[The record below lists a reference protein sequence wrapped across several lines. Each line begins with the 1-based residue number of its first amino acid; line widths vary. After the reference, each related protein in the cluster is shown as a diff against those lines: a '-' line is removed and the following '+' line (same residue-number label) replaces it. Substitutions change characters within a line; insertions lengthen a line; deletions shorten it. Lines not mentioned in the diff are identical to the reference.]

1 MLPGPAIDAWIAA
14 ICVLTDAQRAPSA
27 FKRGPNKG
35 QGVQCGQE
43 PQSANYT
50 GRSLLIL
57 IQTRTRAF
65 QNPRHRVTNF
75 NRTSAVTMPK
85 GFLIK
90 RSKKA
95 GPVSYRVREED
106 DPSQAQNLL
115 LNSGFP
121 ALSTPTLPS
130 ERNSVD
136 QRTPSRVCFGG
147 QPEAAFAPSLSP
159 TRPDSEEYTDQYISS
174 DTTDQKGNTGSP
186 TQIELFLEPV
196 LGSFA
201 VSGSPVSPSL
211 PEMTTK
217 LDSAFRDPSSS
228 VIKRPTSS
236 NSKNKQS
243 GSKKRRCSGSHPPEK
258 RTNSRDE
265 FTTSPVLGLRI
276 KEDPEEDSK
285 QRSSTSSPLGEFIC
299 QLCKERYSDPLT
311 LAHHK
316 CSRIVRVEYRCT
328 ECEKTFS
335 CPANLASHRRWHKPK
350 GVHSDDVA
358 QGEDGHLSPTAG
370 RSGMARPDP
379 SPPPSL
385 SDSGSDEEMP
395 FSCPQCSKKFR
406 RQAYLR
412 KHLALHNRKAA
423 SSTQGLLSAEANKN
437 SIGGARESSVLTKK
451 ESPDLSPKFPTA
463 EQSSQMSGD
472 VFPCRFCGDNF
483 FSSPGLTR
491 HINKYHPTETRQMI
505 LLSQTI

>member
-1 MLPGPAIDAWIAA
+1 
-14 ICVLTDAQRAPSA
+14 
-27 FKRGPNKG
+27 
-35 QGVQCGQE
+35 
-43 PQSANYT
+43 
-50 GRSLLIL
+50 
-57 IQTRTRAF
+57 
-65 QNPRHRVTNF
+65 
-75 NRTSAVTMPK
+75 MPK

-90 RSKKA
+90 RSKKT
-95 GPVSYRVREED
+95 GPVSYRVREKD
-106 DPSQAQNLL
+106 DPAQAQNFL
-115 LNSGFP
+115 LNSGIP
-121 ALSTPTLPS
+121 ALSTPTFS
-130 ERNSVD
+130 CERNSVE

-159 TRPDSEEYTDQYISS
+159 TRPDSEEYTDQYISADS
-174 DTTDQKGNTGSP
+174 TDQKGNTGSP
-186 TQIELFLEPV
+186 AQTELFLEPV

-217 LDSAFRDPSSS
+217 LDSSFSGPSSS
-228 VIKRPTSS
+228 VIKQPASS
-236 NSKNKQS
+236 SSKNKQS
-243 GSKKRRCSGSHPPEK
+243 GSKKRKCSGSHPQEK
-258 RTNSRDE
+258 RTNSRDD

-285 QRSSTSSPLGEFIC
+285 PRSNTSSPLGEFIC

-350 GVHSDDVA
+350 GAA
-358 QGEDGHLSPTAG
+358 QGEDSQLSPTAG
-370 RSGMARPDP
+370 QNGMARSDP
-379 SPPPSL
+379 SPQPSQQ
-385 SDSGSDEEMP
+385 SDSGSEEEMP
-395 FSCPQCSKKFR
+395 FSCPQCAKKFR

-412 KHLALHNRKAA
+412 KHLALHGRKAA
-423 SSTQGLLSAEANKN
+423 SSSQGLFSAEAPKN
-437 SIGGARESSVLTKK
+437 PAGATDSSVQTKK
-451 ESPDLSPKFPTA
+451 ESPDFSPKYA
-463 EQSSQMSGD
+463 KVEQATQMSGD

-491 HINKYHPTETRQMI
+491 HINKYHPTETTHMI
-505 LLSQTI
+505 LLSQPI